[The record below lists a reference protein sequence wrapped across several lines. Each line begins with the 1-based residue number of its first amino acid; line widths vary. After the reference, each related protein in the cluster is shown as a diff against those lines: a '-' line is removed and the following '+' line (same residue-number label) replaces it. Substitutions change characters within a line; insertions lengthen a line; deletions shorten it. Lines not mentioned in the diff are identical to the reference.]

1 MCGEAPDLP
10 GPFDNLWNDVTGVT
24 EKKNAVKKAMQQQA
38 DNIRLANERNNELT
52 DIGNQITQV
61 TTQAEQTNQQ
71 AAASGAEAIEAI
83 RQQAQTQ
90 IVVGSSG
97 PSAAEIQA
105 RNAAISAASSAAQTS
120 QGILNKQKKKKKK
133 GLKISPKDAYA
144 KGTGSPGSTS
154 ASLKIGSQ
162 GTTPGTGTNLPV

>member
-1 MCGEAPDLP
+1 MCA
-10 GPFDNLWNDVTGVT
+10 GPVKNLYEDVTGIT
-24 EKKNAVKKAMQQQA
+24 AQKNAAK
-38 DNIRLANERNNELT
+38 
-52 DIGNQITQV
+52 
-61 TTQAEQTNQQ
+61 Q
-71 AAASGAEAIEAI
+71 AAKNAAMAAENQAIIDANKKSTLTIGAEAETANQASAAAAANAI
-83 RQQAQTQ
+83 QNIQQQAQTQ

-97 PSAAEIQA
+97 PSAAEVAA

-120 QGILNKQKKKKKK
+120 QSIINKQGKKKKK

-162 GTTPGTGTNLPV
+162 GSSPGTGTNLPV

>member
-1 MCGEAPDLP
+1 MCA
-10 GPFDNLWNDVTGVT
+10 GPVKNLIEDVTGVT
-24 EKKNAVKKAMQQQA
+24 AKKRAVKKAIKQQA
-38 DNIRLANERNNELT
+38 ENIRIANERNDELA

-61 TTQAEQTNQQ
+61 TTQTEKTNQQ

-97 PSAAEIQA
+97 PSAAEIAA

-120 QGILNKQKKKKKK
+120 QSIINKQGKKKKT

-144 KGTGSPGSTS
+144 QGTGSPGSTS

-162 GTTPGTGTNLPV
+162 GSSPGTGTNLPV

>member
-1 MCGEAPDLP
+1 MCA
-10 GPFDNLWNDVTGVT
+10 GPVKNLIQDVTGYT
-24 EKKNAVKKAMQQQA
+24 AAKDRAQEAAK
-38 DNIRLANERNNELT
+38 
-52 DIGNQITQV
+52 
-61 TTQAEQTNQQ
+61 Q
-71 AAASGAEAIEAI
+71 AAANAAMAAENQAIIDANKQSTLAIGAQAETDNQAAAAAASNAIQNI
-83 RQQAQTQ
+83 QQQAQTQ

-97 PSAAEIQA
+97 PSAAEVAA

-120 QGILNKQKKKKKK
+120 QGIINKQGKKKKK

-162 GTTPGTGTNLPV
+162 GSSPGTGTNLPV

>member
-1 MCGEAPDLP
+1 MCA
-10 GPFDNLWNDVTGVT
+10 GPIKNLYEDVTG
-24 EKKNAVKKAMQQQA
+24 
-38 DNIRLANERNNELT
+38 
-52 DIGNQITQV
+52 ITAQKD
-61 TTQAEQTNQQ
+61 AAQQ
-71 AAASGAEAIEAI
+71 AAKNQALAEKNQAIIDANKKSTLAI
-83 RQQAQTQ
+83 GTQAQTNNQATAAAAADAISNYQQQAQTQ

-97 PSAAEIQA
+97 PSAAEVAA

-120 QGILNKQKKKKKK
+120 QSIINKQGKKKKK

-162 GTTPGTGTNLPV
+162 GSSPGTGTNLPV

>member
-1 MCGEAPDLP
+1 MCA
-10 GPFDNLWNDVTGVT
+10 GPVKNLIQDVTGYT
-24 EKKNAVKKAMQQQA
+24 AAKDKAQEAAKEAAANAALAAKNQEIIDKNKQSTLAIGAQA
-38 DNIRLANERNNELT
+38 DT
-52 DIGNQITQV
+52 DNK
-61 TTQAEQTNQQ
+61 
-71 AAASGAEAIEAI
+71 AAAAAAANAIQNI
-83 RQQAQTQ
+83 QQQAQTQ

-97 PSAAEIQA
+97 PSAAEVAA

-120 QGILNKQKKKKKK
+120 QSIINKQGKKKKK

-162 GTTPGTGTNLPV
+162 GSSPGTGTNLPV